1 MSAQASDQRKSSSIL
16 GLRLIDRIIM
26 SPVMLFMALCLSLFL
41 NILIEWLGMALD
53 WWDLPG
59 SQHSLSMLETEL
71 AWLNTDFRDALG
83 KPIQLAKTL
92 ASDLHTALFVW
103 QGQDVTASLPHD
115 RSLLGEYALAAI
127 VSVQLFSV
135 RMAILVLSLP
145 VFLVFAVVAMV
156 DGLVQ
161 RELRRWGG
169 ANEQGYVYHHVKRL
183 IGPMIWLP
191 LIIYLSL
198 PTSMHPNWIVMP
210 FAALFALTVWVTAQ
224 TFKQYL

>member
-1 MSAQASDQRKSSSIL
+1 MSAQDSDQRKSSGIL
-16 GLRLIDRIIM
+16 GLRLLDRIIM
-26 SPVMLFMALCLSLFL
+26 SPVMLFMALCLSLLL

-59 SQHSLSMLETEL
+59 AQHSLSMLETEL
-71 AWLNTDFRDALG
+71 AWLNADFRDALG
-83 KPIQLAKTL
+83 NPVHLARSF

-103 QGQDVTASLPHD
+103 QGQDVSLSLQES
-115 RSLLGEYALAAI
+115 RSRLGEYGLAAI
-127 VSVQLFSV
+127 VSVQLFGV

-145 VFLVFAVVAMV
+145 VFLVFAVVATV
-156 DGLVQ
+156 DGLVV

-198 PTSMHPNWIVMP
+198 PTSIHPNWIVMP
-210 FAALFALTVWVTAQ
+210 FAAFFALAIWVTTQ